1 MKYPC
6 DKFCQWLTTGWWF
19 SQSTPVSSI
28 NKTDRH
34 HQAEIFLKVALN
46 TINLTLCWY
55 TFKITNYMYKEND
68 ILIFSKDHFIWQM
81 WRSNF
86 NLIDKKGVQIE
97 DSLCFRKIN
106 FYTSNPR

>member
-1 MKYPC
+1 
-6 DKFCQWLTTGWWF
+6 
-19 SQSTPVSSI
+19 
-28 NKTDRH
+28 
-34 HQAEIFLKVALN
+34 
-46 TINLTLCWY
+46 
-55 TFKITNYMYKEND
+55 MYKEND

-106 FYTSNPR
+106 LYTSNPR